1 MAHPGFLAP
10 YWKYLRLLHQLL
22 EVSAVFRGGSSS
34 RSRRA
39 ITETALGP
47 DHPSTALRL
56 DNLAATYRELGQ
68 ADKAL
73 QLEQQARRIRETSPA
88 RPRDDE
94 D

>member
-56 DNLAATYRELGQ
+56 GNLAATYRDLGRH
-68 ADKAL
+68 ADAL
-73 QLEQQARRIRETSPA
+73 RLEERAGQIRQ
-88 RPRDDE
+88 RPR
-94 D
+94 